1 MEMKF
6 EKKLGIENARKV
18 LKAISKDKQHF
29 GFIKISEEEL
39 ADLTSLYSPTHM
51 ALGPRDV
58 FSFRAG
64 GWMIV
69 IVVNKELV
77 EVTIINPYAIHEG
90 SATTYDI

>member
-1 MEMKF
+1 MKF
-6 EKKLGIENARKV
+6 EQKLGIENARKV

-39 ADLTSLYSPTHM
+39 ADLTSLYSPTNM

-64 GWMIV
+64 VWMIV
-69 IVVNKELV
+69 IVVNKDFV
-77 EVTIINPYAIHEG
+77 EVSILNPYALQEEIV
-90 SATTYDI
+90 TTYDI